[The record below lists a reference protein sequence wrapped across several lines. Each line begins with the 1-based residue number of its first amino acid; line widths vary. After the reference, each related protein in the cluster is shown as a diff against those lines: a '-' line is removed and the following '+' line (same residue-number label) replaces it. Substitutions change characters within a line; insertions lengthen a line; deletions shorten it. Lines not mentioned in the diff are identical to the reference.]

1 MPSRCRRL
9 ASRRWF
15 LRSRLARYSAPPP
28 SDRPGPIGACGSAA
42 ALAAGAVAGDSATA
56 VSASGG
62 VALREDERASAR
74 AVRGAAAPVGA
85 APASK

>member
-28 SDRPGPIGACGSAA
+28 SEPRGPMGACVS
-42 ALAAGAVAGDSATA
+42 AAGAVTAGDSATA
-56 VSASGG
+56 VCASGG

-85 APASK
+85 ASAP